1 MFAINPHTLP
11 SVDSY
16 QKAVAL
22 FERLPEAKN
31 LTPDEKL
38 LKGRTRDYSKRVHRS
53 GGLVSFIYYH
63 MPLVQWHSN
72 DRITIVHHDSVS
84 SRLFIDCFLP
94 GGMWVRSHR
103 GATVINDCV
112 AKNGLSNWYYRDGR
126 WQPDPNDI
134 QVQYKMRLNRK
145 KANEIKDRVMPFIEW
160 RDGLNALQGRR
171 PENYRPNR
179 FTLQRLL
186 KETPGCRTSYE
197 WFRGGISVR
206 ADELLHMLYVV
217 GDAVE
222 RVPLPLGEL
231 PPKSQWDGLQWLMPT
246 ETV

>member
-1 MFAINPHTLP
+1 MFAINPRTLP
-11 SVDSY
+11 SVSSY
-16 QKAVAL
+16 QEAVAL
-22 FERLPEAKN
+22 FERLPKAKN

-38 LKGRTRDYSKRVHRS
+38 LKSRTRDCTKRIRYFA
-53 GGLVSFIYYH
+53 GTVSFIYYYTS
-63 MPLVQWHSN
+63 LVQWHSD
-72 DRITIVHHDSVS
+72 DRVTINHHDSVS

-94 GGMWVRSHR
+94 RGMRVHSYRGG
-103 GATVINDCV
+103 TVINNCA
-112 AKNGLSNWYYRDGR
+112 AKKGLSNWYYRNGR
-126 WQPDPNDI
+126 WQPELNDI

-145 KANEIKDRVMPFIEW
+145 KANEIKDRAMPFIEW
-160 RDGLNALQGRR
+160 RDSLNALQGRR

-197 WFRGGISVR
+197 WFRGRISVR

-217 GDAVE
+217 GGAVE

-231 PPKSQWDGLQWLMPT
+231 PPKSQWDGLQWLMPD